1 MQGPSVYLIVAYAV
15 LWLGFFIYLAVV
27 AMRMRAVRTELVA
40 VEELVR
46 EYQAHKEGDL

>member
-1 MQGPSVYLIVAYAV
+1 MQESSVYLVMAYAV

-27 AMRMRAVRTELVA
+27 AMRLRAVRTELVA

-46 EYQAHKEGDL
+46 EYQERNDVN